1 MSLSFNERRRDRLKV
16 QPGDLFRRSRGFRQT
31 ETATVL
37 DLKQDLFGIPHV
49 RFSLAFEAQEIGR
62 FEMGSRT
69 LALRSFIQTYPE
81 RVS

>member
-1 MSLSFNERRRDRLKV
+1 MSLSFSERRRDRLQV
-16 QPGDLFRRSRGFRQT
+16 QPGDLFRRSCGGHHT

-49 RFSLAFEAQEIGR
+49 RFTLAFEGRETGR

-69 LALRSFIQTYPE
+69 LALRSFIEAYRE